1 MKFSAIFAV
10 IASTQAVHLTSA
22 QKSEITAKAE
32 EMNSAMADIQSQ
44 MEESQKTLA
53 ELQNK
58 FDLFNPSSWWSL
70 WCSVFNGA
78 PNNQDMNQC
87 MLILN
92 LVRVSTNCWLN
103 FEIRCIRSLTYIYF
117 CAIIIV
123 YPNLTTN
130 VFF

>member
-22 QKSEITAKAE
+22 QKTEITSKAE

-70 WCSVFNGA
+70 WCSILNGTL
-78 PNNQDMNQC
+78 NDQDINQC
-87 MLILN
+87 VLILN
-92 LVRVSTNCWLN
+92 LDSVSNECLFCCLH
-103 FEIRCIRSLTYIYF
+103 FELRCIRFLTYIYF

-123 YPNLTTN
+123 YPN
-130 VFF
+130 

>member
-58 FDLFNPSSWWSL
+58 FDLFNPSSW
-70 WCSVFNGA
+70 
-78 PNNQDMNQC
+78 
-87 MLILN
+87 
-92 LVRVSTNCWLN
+92 
-103 FEIRCIRSLTYIYF
+103 
-117 CAIIIV
+117 
-123 YPNLTTN
+123 
-130 VFF
+130 